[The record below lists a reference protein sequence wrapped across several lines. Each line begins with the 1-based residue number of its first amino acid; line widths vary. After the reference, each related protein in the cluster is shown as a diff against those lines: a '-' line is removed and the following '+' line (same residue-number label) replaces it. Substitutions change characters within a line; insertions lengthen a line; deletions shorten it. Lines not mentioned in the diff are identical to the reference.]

1 MQEIEKVLEGSPTIC
16 ELITVLYVEACVN
29 DHVGSMG
36 VLERIYMQA
45 KKMNRKLVRNKLGYL
60 PEEDPHNSYDE
71 KAWEKDLK
79 VIRVRY
85 GVDYE

>member
-45 KKMNRKLVRNKLGYL
+45 KKMNRKLVLNKYGHL
-60 PEEDPHNSYDE
+60 PEGDEHNSYREED
-71 KAWEKDLK
+71 WENDLK